1 MQCIMLLRAQRPS
14 RWPGW
19 QAASGWSSR
28 CADHARPP
36 HWRVEGRAATGVDEF
51 GVAVEGR
58 TFLELIWSVAGPPQ
72 LRPPLPGLVL
82 HQKGRSLASKNFQV
96 FSQFLA
102 KMFKTSFVSNVAF
115 GPLTRLPW
123 SSRTESGCVWMI
135 NLNLFGIWSATWKQ
149 LDRSSVILTALFR
162 RSSSWSSYN
171 LRELHLE
178 LLQLHLELL
187 QLRLELLQLRLEL
200 LQLRLELLLRINL
213 RCAKECNRNSKG
225 TELIWLIYDWY
236 DI

>member
-123 SSRTESGCVWMI
+123 SSRCAMPGELWISSLWSQEI
-135 NLNLFGIWSATWKQ
+135 NHGSKVLKDDATTQWTD
-149 LDRSSVILTALFR
+149 LPSLPRHTL
-162 RSSSWSSYN
+162 
-171 LRELHLE
+171 
-178 LLQLHLELL
+178 
-187 QLRLELLQLRLEL
+187 
-200 LQLRLELLLRINL
+200 
-213 RCAKECNRNSKG
+213 
-225 TELIWLIYDWY
+225 
-236 DI
+236 

>member
-162 RSSSWSSYN
+162 RSSSWSSYTSGSCTWSSSSCTWSSSS
-171 LRELHLE
+171 
-178 LLQLHLELL
+178 
-187 QLRLELLQLRLEL
+187 
-200 LQLRLELLLRINL
+200 
-213 RCAKECNRNSKG
+213 CAWSSSSCAWSSSSCAWSSSSESISGAQKNA
-225 TELIWLIYDWY
+225 TETQRGLS
-236 DI
+236 